1 MPQCSICKLTW
12 LAKQIF
18 IATNDSFGTKLD
30 MEVLGFFIEGKSN
43 TVLPSGVDRLS
54 DVSIDDV
61 KVLINIIILLI
72 DVLTRG
78 KEAWLEG
85 G

>member
-1 MPQCSICKLTW
+1 
-12 LAKQIF
+12 
-18 IATNDSFGTKLD
+18 

>member
-1 MPQCSICKLTW
+1 
-12 LAKQIF
+12 
-18 IATNDSFGTKLD
+18 

-43 TVLPSGVDRLS
+43 TVLPSGVYRLS